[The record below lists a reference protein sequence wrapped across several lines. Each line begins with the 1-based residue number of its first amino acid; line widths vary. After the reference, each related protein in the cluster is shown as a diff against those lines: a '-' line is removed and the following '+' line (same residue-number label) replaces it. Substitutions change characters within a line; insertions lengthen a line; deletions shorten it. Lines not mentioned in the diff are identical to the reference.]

1 MVLSPNRP
9 LCYRY
14 LQLFFWQC
22 CHLAFFLL
30 INQKRYLTIL
40 DLQNLAREFAMTHI
54 KFWPRGRSP
63 LHLLGSQPHLHHIG
77 LFGWGDIRRIWPLLD
92 MVPVWL
98 KKSISKWAGLCWQ
111 HTTQRYV
118 CLSIRRITGSLVN
131 FQRHYICVSPQFWA
145 LSAISCRFHL
155 LKGHKS
161 WSPTRLSFHFM
172 QSAAVS
178 FKPSMFSCI
187 LLSRGINYKTK
198 SHYWLCCDY
207 LILGES
213 LLTFLSHPLIF
224 IWKWNLTILPHRGR
238 LNGGVGR
245 VRVSAKGP
253 DNEVS

>member
-1 MVLSPNRP
+1 
-9 LCYRY
+9 
-14 LQLFFWQC
+14 
-22 CHLAFFLL
+22 
-30 INQKRYLTIL
+30 
-40 DLQNLAREFAMTHI
+40 MTSI
-54 KFWPRGRSP
+54 RFWPRSRSS

-92 MVPVWL
+92 RVPAWL
-98 KKSISKWAGLCWQ
+98 EKIHQQVGRGTWAGLCWQ

-118 CLSIRRITGSLVN
+118 CISIRRITGSLVN

-145 LSAISCRFHL
+145 LSAISGRFHL

-172 QSAAVS
+172 QSAAVI
-178 FKPSMFSCI
+178 FKQSMFSCI
-187 LLSRGINYKTK
+187 LSPRGTNYEPK
-198 SHYWLCCDY
+198 SHYWLCCDC

-213 LLTFLSHPLIF
+213 LLTSLPHPMIF
-224 IWKWNLTILPHRGR
+224 IWKWNLTILPHGGR

-253 DNEVS
+253 DNDVS